1 MARFLLTV
9 QVLLTLTLWIGFG
22 SGSVSSNSYNA
33 GDHVPLF
40 VNKVGPLHNP
50 SETYQYYDLPFCRPE
65 PVIEKKETLG
75 EVLNGDR
82 LMSPLYKLKFREDKT
97 DVVLC
102 HKRLTSS
109 QIARLRDTIAQDFYF
124 QMYYDDLPL
133 WGFIGKVEGDYF
145 GQVEKHTKYYIFS
158 HLKFN
163 VLYNADR
170 VIGINSFSDPNHLVD
185 ISESTEIDVQ
195 FTYSVSWNLTSEQS
209 ETRMDKYSLASLHP
223 ISKKIHFFSFLNSI
237 TVVVLVIGL
246 LSFLFMRHLKNELR
260 SSSNGDEEE
269 KKEVG
274 WKLIQSD
281 VFRCPRNISLLCAF
295 LGTGTQLL
303 ILTIAL
309 FALAFTGF
317 IYPYNRGMLLTS
329 LVTIYTLTSVVAGY
343 TSASFH
349 SHFDGNKQKRSVRLA
364 GILYPVP
371 FFMIVSILNTVAITY
386 GATAALPFGTIV
398 IIILIY
404 TLLNIPFLML
414 GGVLGNRFGLLEFQP
429 PSAIKRNPREIPT
442 QNWYR
447 RKLYQMFL
455 GGLVPFSA
463 VVLELHQLYASLWGF
478 KIYTSPGIMLLTFL
492 LLIFLSAS
500 VGVILTYIQLS
511 GEDHE
516 WWWRSISCGGFTA
529 IFMYGYGVLF
539 YLRSEMTGFLQLSF
553 YFGYTAL
560 LCYALFLVLGTIS
573 FLASWMFIRHI
584 YRSVKLE

>member
-1 MARFLLTV
+1 MAQFLLS
-9 QVLLTLTLWIGFG
+9 VLLALTFWIG
-22 SGSVSSNSYNA
+22 SSSSTRYNA

-65 PVIEKKETLG
+65 PVIEKQETLG

-82 LMSPLYKLKFREDKT
+82 LMSSLYKLKFAKDKT
-97 DVVLC
+97 HVTLRR
-102 HKRLTSS
+102 KRLKSS
-109 QIARLRDTIAQDFYF
+109 DIAMFRDAIAQDYYF

-133 WGFIGKVEGDYF
+133 WGFVGKSEGDYL
-145 GQVEKHTKYYIFS
+145 GQKEKLTKYYLFS

-163 VLYNADR
+163 VLYNADE
-170 VIGINSFSDPNHLVD
+170 VVEINSFSDPSYLVD
-185 ISESTEIDVQ
+185 ISEDTEIDVQ
-195 FTYSVSWNLTSEQS
+195 FTYSVTWNLTSKLS
-209 ETRMDKYSLASLHP
+209 ATRMNKYSQASLHP
-223 ISKKIHFFSFLNSI
+223 ISQKIHLFSFLNSI
-237 TVVVLVIGL
+237 TVVVLLVGL
-246 LSFLFMRHLKNELR
+246 LFLLFVRHLKNELR
-260 SSSNGDEEE
+260 SCSIGDEEE

-274 WKLIQSD
+274 WKLVHSD
-281 VFRCPRNISLLCAF
+281 VFRSPRNISLLCAF

-303 ILTIAL
+303 ILIIAL

-317 IYPYNRGMLLTS
+317 LYPYNRGMLLTS
-329 LVTIYTLTSVVAGY
+329 LVIIYTLTSIVAGY

-349 SHFDGNKQKRSVRLA
+349 NHFEGTKQKRKVRLA

-371 FFMIVSILNTVAITY
+371 FFIVVSVLNTVAVTY

-404 TLLNIPFLML
+404 TFLNIPFLTL
-414 GGVLGNRFGLLEFQP
+414 GGFLGNRFGLLEFQP
-429 PSAIKRNPREIPT
+429 PTAIKRNPREIPL

-447 RKLYQMFL
+447 RKLYQVFL
-455 GGLVPFSA
+455 GGFVPFSA
-463 VVLELHQLYASLWGF
+463 VVLEWHQLYASLWGF
-478 KIYTSPGIMLLTFL
+478 KIYTSPGMMLFTFVV
-492 LLIFLSAS
+492 LIFLSAS
-500 VGVILTYIQLS
+500 VGIILTYIQLS

-516 WWWRSISCGGFTA
+516 WWWRSILCGGFTA
-529 IFMYGYGVLF
+529 IFMYGYGVIF
-539 YLRSEMTGFLQLSF
+539 YLRSDMTGFLQLSF
-553 YFGYTAL
+553 YLGYTAL